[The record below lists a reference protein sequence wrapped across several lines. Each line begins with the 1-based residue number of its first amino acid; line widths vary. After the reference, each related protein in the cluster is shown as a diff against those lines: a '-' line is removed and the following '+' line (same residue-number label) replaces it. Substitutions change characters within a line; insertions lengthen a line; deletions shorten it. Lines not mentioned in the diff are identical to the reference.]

1 MRKEASELCVHEVAD
16 ELADGHAVATVLVH
30 VSCNGFEA
38 VVKRFGQANG
48 VQHAERR
55 RIVEVQSNVRADA
68 LVDELLYL
76 ILRVRVRE
84 ERHGLWFTLQ

>member
-1 MRKEASELCVHEVAD
+1 MHEVAD
-16 ELADGHAVATVLVH
+16 EVADGHAVATVLVH

-68 LVDELLYL
+68 LVEG
-76 ILRVRVRE
+76 RT
-84 ERHGLWFTLQ
+84 TLVMVYSAVNEAWPAPL